1 MRHRAR
7 VSFATSISG
16 DRQKVYRT
24 GELVPPD
31 VGRMF
36 AHLVDEV
43 DPTPVPAV
51 EEATKD
57 PGEVREGFVCDVC
70 GRVAK
75 TAAGL
80 GAHRRVHE

>member
-1 MRHRAR
+1 MRHRALL
-7 VSFATSISG
+7 SFATSVMG
-16 DRQKVYRT
+16 DSQKVYRT

-36 AHLVDEV
+36 PHLVEEIDA
-43 DPTPVPAV
+43 TPVPAV
-51 EEATKD
+51 EKATKE
-57 PGEVREGFVCDVC
+57 PGEVRPGFVCDVC

-80 GAHRRVHE
+80 GAHRKVHE